1 MMKKRMFRALGLV
14 AVLSLSTLAAR
25 AQSGWVYQGC
35 WTQFSA
41 GTCYDVYRDASGNYW
56 RCKACR
62 TTTNPSS
69 STCFRITPSTG
80 LWCS

>member
-1 MMKKRMFRALGLV
+1 MKKKIFGLV
-14 AVLSLSTLAAR
+14 LAAGLSVAAVE

-41 GTCYDVYRDASGNYW
+41 GTCYDVYSDSSGNYW
-56 RCKACR
+56 RCARCR
-62 TTTNPSS
+62 TTTKPSTK
-69 STCFRITPSTG
+69 TCIRVTPSTG